1 MKRHE
6 KEHYQ
11 AMSDEWTKRMAENE
25 ANYQRKIK
33 DLDTTQVRLVA
44 EVKKHQAYE
53 KQRESEFAAI
63 KARLAERE
71 SALNAREAKLAQSEA
86 QSTRKLAFKEA
97 ELDKRDKK
105 LSQSEKAFKQRQEE
119 AKMSRVPEQPQ
130 VLYKFH
136 SPSFK

>member
-11 AMSDEWTKRMAENE
+11 ALSDEWTKRMAENE

-33 DLDTTQVRLVA
+33 DLETTQVRLMA
-44 EVKKHQAYE
+44 EVKKHRAYE

-63 KARLAERE
+63 KSRLAERE

-86 QSTRKLAFKEA
+86 QSTRKLAFKES

-105 LSQSEKAFKQRQEE
+105 LSLSEKAFKQRQEE
-119 AKMSRVPEQPQ
+119 ARMSRIPEQPQ
-130 VLYKFH
+130 VYK
-136 SPSFK
+136 SR